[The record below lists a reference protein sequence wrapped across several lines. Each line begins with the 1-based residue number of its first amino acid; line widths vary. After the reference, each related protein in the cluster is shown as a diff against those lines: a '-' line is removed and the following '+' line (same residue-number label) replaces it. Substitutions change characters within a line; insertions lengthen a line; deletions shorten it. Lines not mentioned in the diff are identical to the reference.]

1 MFELFVINHKHK
13 ISIIF
18 KPNNYNLS
26 ILGTLS
32 NSDFLL
38 AAFCAFLLG
47 ISKSGLKGIAVLI
60 VTGFALVYDAR
71 NSTGVL
77 MPLLIVGD
85 VFAITYYKRHVQ
97 WNYIIKLL
105 PWMILG
111 VLLGVVGG
119 KLISESIFKY
129 GMAGIILFSVAL
141 MWYWE
146 NKKDK
151 SIPSHWTFASS
162 MGILAGFTTMVGN
175 LAGAFSNI
183 YFLAMRLPKNT
194 FIGTAAWLFF
204 LINTFKLPFHIW
216 NWETIN
222 KISILKSV
230 ELVPFVILGLV
241 SGVFIVKKINDNSY
255 RKLILLFTALGGIAM
270 LFN

>member
-111 VLLGVVGG
+111 VLMGVVGG

-183 YFLAMRLPKNT
+183 YFLAMRLPKNN

-216 NWETIN
+216 NWEIIN
-222 KISILKSV
+222 
-230 ELVPFVILGLV
+230 FQ
-241 SGVFIVKKINDNSY
+241 F
-255 RKLILLFTALGGIAM
+255 
-270 LFN
+270 